1 DGMVDIKS
9 PKCRCGRAKPYFGMP
24 GDARATC
31 CAKCKEDGMMD
42 IKNRKCRCGRAK
54 PYFGMP
60 GDARAT
66 CCAKCKEDGMVDI
79 KHGKCRCGRAIPLFG
94 MPCDTRATCCA
105 KCKEDGMVDIKSP
118 KCRCGRA
125 RPYFGMPGDAR
136 ATCCA
141 KCKEDGMVCKE
152 DGMVDIKSRKCRCGR
167 AKPYFG
173 MPGDARAT
181 CCVSCKEDEM
191 VDIVQS
197 RCLVCG
203 KRAFFPDAA
212 GKPRQLCAA
221 HSAQVGAHVLSSSC
235 FSRAASDCLD
245 ILEDEV
251 GYKFPFRHRFDAAAR
266 AWSGKEFAGLIRN
279 RAVRP
284 DAYHPER
291 REVVEFLGNY
301 YHGFPVEHPQHGAYI
316 CVGSKP
322 APDVYRDTMERLD
335 LFAAEGLRVFYI
347 WEHEFV
353 EWRKRAAS
361 GKAVPIA
368 SLLRRHQPKRASA
381 RE

>member
-1 DGMVDIKS
+1 MVDIKHG
-9 PKCRCGRAKPYFGMP
+9 KCRCGRATPYFGMP
-24 GDARATC
+24 D
-31 CAKCKEDGMMD
+31 
-42 IKNRKCRCGRAK
+42 
-54 PYFGMP
+54 
-60 GDARAT
+60 DARAT

-79 KHGKCRCGRAIPLFG
+79 KNRKCRCGSARPFFG
-94 MPCDTRATCCA
+94 MPGDTRATCCA
-105 KCKEDGMVDIKSP
+105 K
-118 KCRCGRA
+118 
-125 RPYFGMPGDAR
+125 
-136 ATCCA
+136 
-141 KCKEDGMVCKE
+141 CKE